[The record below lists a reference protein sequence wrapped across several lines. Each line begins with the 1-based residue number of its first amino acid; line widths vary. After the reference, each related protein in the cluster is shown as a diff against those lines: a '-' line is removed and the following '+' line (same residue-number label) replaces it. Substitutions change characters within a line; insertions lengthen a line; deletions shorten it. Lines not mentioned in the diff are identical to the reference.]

1 MKHYA
6 GLDVSLK
13 ETSICIVDEGGNIV
27 REGQTCSDPA
37 AITAFLQAAGVR
49 LARVGLEAGSLSP
62 WLYHELLAVG
72 CPVYCLETRHV
83 KAALKAQTVKTDRN
97 DARGIAHIMRTGW
110 FRAVH
115 VKSTQS
121 QKLRVLLNNRRCLLS
136 KRLDIEAEIRGSL
149 RPFGLKLGV
158 VTTRTFEARVR
169 ELIAGDELLE
179 AAIFPLLDARAPL
192 IQQCKKLEK
201 LILDYVRT
209 DEVCRRLMTIPGVG
223 ALTSLSFKT
232 FLDRPERFA
241 KSSTVG
247 AALGLTPKKFASGEI
262 DYDGHI
268 TKCGDDFVRAHLY
281 EAAQTL
287 LTRSRKWS
295 SLKAW
300 GLKIARR
307 SRFQVACVAVA
318 RKLAV
323 IMHRMWIDGTDFN
336 WGQQP
341 EAA

>member
-1 MKHYA
+1 MSHYA

-13 ETSICIVDEGGNIV
+13 ETSICIVDLEGNIV
-27 REGQTCSDPA
+27 REGKVFSEPA
-37 AITAFLQAAGVR
+37 AITAFLQAAEVP
-49 LARVGLEAGSLSP
+49 LTRVGLEAGSLSP
-62 WLYHELLAVG
+62 WLCHELLAAGWAVH
-72 CPVYCLETRHV
+72 CLETRHV
-83 KAALKAQTVKTDRN
+83 KAALKAQTMKTDRN
-97 DARGIAHIMRTGW
+97 DARGLAHIMRTGW

-115 VKSTQS
+115 VKSPES

-136 KRLDIEAEIRGSL
+136 KRLDIEADIRGSL
-149 RPFGLKLGV
+149 KPFGLKLGT
-158 VTTRTFEARVR
+158 VTARSFDARVR
-169 ELIAGDELLE
+169 ELIAGDEMLE
-179 AAIFPLLDARAPL
+179 AAILPLLEVRDPL

-201 LILDYVRT
+201 IILGYVRA
-209 DEVCRRLMTIPGVG
+209 DEVCRRFMTTPGVG
-223 ALTSLSFKT
+223 ALTALSFKT

-241 KSSTVG
+241 KSKDVG
-247 AALGLTPKKFASGEI
+247 AALGLTPRKFASGEI

-287 LTRSRKWS
+287 LTRSKKWS

-318 RKLAV
+318 RKLAI
-323 IMHRMWIDGTDFN
+323 IMHRMWMDGTEFQ
-336 WGQQP
+336 WGQEP
-341 EAA
+341 KAA